1 MSKFVELCSKMHT
14 FEVAHFNLSI
24 NESETEKIIF
34 IYTGNL
40 KPRQI
45 KRQKIRLLY
54 LAPHGALKYVGVNF
68 DPRVGLIRAHFGL
81 LEVAQE
87 NCLEHRAART
97 ENQLV
102 ALEVLQKKKT
112 LTI

>member
-1 MSKFVELCSKMHT
+1 M
-14 FEVAHFNLSI
+14 
-24 NESETEKIIF
+24 
-34 IYTGNL
+34 NL
-40 KPRQI
+40 KQKQNI
-45 KRQKIRLLY
+45 KFENTTNKETKKLSSN

-68 DPRVGLIRAHFGL
+68 DQRVGLIRSHFGL

-102 ALEVLQKKKT
+102 ALKVLQKKHSKH
-112 LTI
+112 LEPSIILNSFQ